1 MEGIDY
7 IEVARRGS
15 FVLEG
20 LVILFVG
27 KLFRDLLSL
36 ARGYKTSELLTV
48 HDNPAA
54 AIDLCG
60 YLVGLMLGVLGSL
73 VVSSET
79 WLGQASDI
87 ALTGLVVIA
96 CLLLASWVAD
106 KAIFRGID
114 DHAALAEDGNVA
126 LALGRA
132 GVFIGTG
139 LVVRGAL
146 GPDSAIVDCVAW
158 VGIGLLAMVVMSLV
172 YQRVTPYDDLAQIRD
187 NNVAAAL
194 PLAGVVLAVGIIVEA
209 AIAGQVESWS
219 EDLASVGI
227 YLGVSLVL
235 LLVLR
240 VLADLFLL
248 PGASLSKE
256 VAEDRNTGAGL
267 VEGTSFVCGA
277 MLLAFFLT

>member
-1 MEGIDY
+1 MEGIDLM
-7 IEVARRGS
+7 EVARRGS
-15 FVLEG
+15 FVLLG

-27 KLFRDLLSL
+27 KLVRDLFALS
-36 ARGYKTSELLTV
+36 RGYKTSELLTV

-79 WLGQASDI
+79 WIGQASDI
-87 ALTGLVVIA
+87 ALTGLLVIA

-114 DHAALAEDGNVA
+114 DHAALADDRNVA

-146 GPDSAIVDCVAW
+146 GPDSALVDCVAW
-158 VGIGLLAMVVMSLV
+158 VGIGLLAMVGMSLL

-187 NNVAAAL
+187 HNVAAAL
-194 PLAGVVLAVGIIVEA
+194 PLAGVLLAVGIIVEA
-209 AIAGQVESWS
+209 AIGGQVESWT
-219 EDLASVGI
+219 EDLVSVGI

>member
-1 MEGIDY
+1 MEGIDFM
-7 IEVARRGS
+7 EVARRGS

-27 KLFRDLLSL
+27 KLFRDLFALS
-36 ARGYKTSELLTV
+36 RGYKTSELLTA
-48 HDNPAA
+48 HDNPAV

-60 YLVGLMLGVLGSL
+60 YLVGLVLGVLGSL

-114 DHAALAEDGNVA
+114 DHAALAEDRNVA

-146 GPDSAIVDCVAW
+146 GPDSALVDCVAW

-209 AIAGQVESWS
+209 AIGGPVESWS

-227 YLGVSLVL
+227 YLGVSLVF